1 MNGIR
6 ASHSEW
12 CKLDRQISYDIAY
25 LKKGKQ
31 MNLWDRNRLTDI
43 ENKLTVKRG

>member
-25 LKKGKQ
+25 LKK
-31 MNLWDRNRLTDI
+31 
-43 ENKLTVKRG
+43 ENKWIYETEIDLQI